1 MNINVGYKGR
11 FNVVVRNADGSVK
24 QDYGWQDNLITDE
37 GMNLL
42 SYVVQTTNKGNKL
55 QPHGGSIFAQ
65 LAVGS
70 GTVEPSVKNKALTQ
84 LEAFNIRVEN
94 WTITHEMFSDTRP
107 DILKETCSAKYIFN
121 NINNKNITELGLALV
136 NDSTTSQAEYCL
148 YTHALIRD
156 NQNRISSITV
166 LQGEILEVN
175 YAMDCYYDYSPK
187 KTEIRIPVEE
197 NGVVTNKVY
206 DVVVQPVAFN
216 DGYAGAGGGVNLSNY
231 NNHFEFYGVNADADG
246 DLNAPYDFTCIPVFS
261 KNKINTQDAY
271 NREFNE
277 LVAPSPDNMGYE
289 DVSGTWD
296 YSISSA
302 PRVYDYKQGV
312 NTCTIT
318 FSPYGANFKD
328 GIRCVSFPISL
339 HGSYSEKFRLQC
351 FFAEKGTSRGIL
363 KTNKQTI
370 SFTIQCNI
378 SRYEGTP

>member
-1 MNINVGYKGR
+1 MNIDVGYKGR
-11 FNVVVRNADGSVK
+11 FNIVVRNADGSVK

-42 SYVVQTTNKGNKL
+42 SYVTQTTNKGT
-55 QPHGGSIFAQ
+55 QREPHSSSIFGQ

-70 GTVEPSVKNKALTQ
+70 GTVEPSVTDKALTQ
-84 LEAFNIRVEN
+84 LEAFSIREEN
-94 WTITHEMFSDTRP
+94 RAITHEMFSDTRP
-107 DILKETCSAKYIFN
+107 NILKETYSAKYIFN
-121 NINNKNITELGLALV
+121 SINNKNITELGLVWV
-136 NDSTTSQAEYCL
+136 NDATLTRADYCL

-156 NQNRISSITV
+156 KQNHISSITV

-187 KTEIRIPVEE
+187 KTEIHIPVEE
-197 NGVVTNKVY
+197 NGVVTDKVY
-206 DVVVQPVAFN
+206 DVMIQPISFN
-216 DGYAGAGGGVNLSNY
+216 ESYAGRGISLLSSGINI
-231 NNHFEFYGVNADADG
+231 NFYGVNAAVDG
-246 DLNAPYDFTCIPVFS
+246 DLNAPYDFTRIPVFS
-261 KNKINTQDAY
+261 KNSINTQDAY
-271 NREFNE
+271 NREFNK
-277 LVAPSPDNMGYE
+277 LVAQNSASIGQYL
-289 DVSGTWD
+289 VSGAWD
-296 YSISSA
+296 YSIAYA

-328 GIRCVSFPISL
+328 GIRCIMFPISPNN
-339 HGSYSEKFRLQC
+339 SYAAKFWLQC
-351 FFAEKGTSRGIL
+351 FFAEKGSSRGIM

>member
-42 SYVVQTTNKGNKL
+42 SYVTQTTNKGTKRSANSDGLFGK
-55 QPHGGSIFAQ
+55 

-70 GTVEPSVKNKALTQ
+70 GTIEPSVTDKALTK
-84 LEAFNIRVEN
+84 LEAFSIREDN
-94 WTITHEMFSDTRP
+94 WSVVHEMFSDTRP
-107 DILKETCSAKYIFN
+107 NILKETYTAKYIFN
-121 NINNKNITELGLALV
+121 SINNKNITELGLVWVYDNTIAQE
-136 NDSTTSQAEYCL
+136 DYCL

-156 NQNRISSITV
+156 KNNQISSITV

-175 YAMDCYYDYSPK
+175 YTIDCYYDYSPK
-187 KTEIRIPVEE
+187 KTEIHIPVEE

-206 DVVVQPVAFN
+206 DVVVQPVAFSE
-216 DGYAGAGGGVNLSNY
+216 GYAGRGVTLSYMHNPS
-231 NNHFEFYGVNADADG
+231 EFYGVNAAADG
-246 DLNAPYDFTCIPVFS
+246 DLNAPYDFTYIPVFS
-261 KNKINTQDAY
+261 KNKINTQAAY
-271 NREFNE
+271 NQEFNE
-277 LVAPSPDNMGYE
+277 LVAQNPAYMGSNP
-289 DVSGTWD
+289 VSGTWD
-296 YSISSA
+296 YSIGAA

-328 GIRCVSFPISL
+328 GIRCIRFPIKAYVTGTSTV
-339 HGSYSEKFRLQC
+339 KFLLQC
-351 FFAEKGTSRGIL
+351 FFAEKGSSRGIL

-378 SRYEGTP
+378 SRYAGTP

>member
-55 QPHGGSIFAQ
+55 QPHDGSIFAQ

-70 GTVEPSVKNKALTQ
+70 GTVEPSVTNKALTQ

-107 DILKETCSAKYIFN
+107 NILKETCSAKYIFN

-136 NDSTTSQAEYCL
+136 RDSTLAQAEYCL
-148 YTHALIRD
+148 LTHALIRD
-156 NQNRISSITV
+156 KQNRISSITV

-197 NGVVTNKVY
+197 NGVVINKVY
-206 DVVVQPVAFN
+206 DVVMQPISFDKNSAAKGISLISSSV
-216 DGYAGAGGGVNLSNY
+216 GTL
-231 NNHFEFYGVNADADG
+231 FYGVNAGADG
-246 DLNAPYDFTCIPVFS
+246 DLNAPYDFTRIPVFS

-271 NREFNE
+271 NREFNK
-277 LVAPSPDNMGYE
+277 LVAPSPDNMGY
-289 DVSGTWD
+289 DYVSGTWD

-339 HGSYSEKFRLQC
+339 HGSYSEKFWLQC

-378 SRYEGTP
+378 SRYAGTP

>member
-1 MNINVGYKGR
+1 MNIDVGYKGR

-37 GMNLL
+37 GMKLL
-42 SYVVQTTNKGNKL
+42 SYVTQITNKGT
-55 QPHGGSIFAQ
+55 QRPPHGGGLFGQ

-70 GTVEPSVKNKALTQ
+70 GTIEPSVTDKALTK
-84 LEAFNIRVEN
+84 LEAFSVREDN
-94 WTITHEMFSDTRP
+94 WSVVHEMFSDTRP
-107 DILKETCSAKYIFN
+107 NILKETYTAKYIFN
-121 NINNKNITELGLALV
+121 SINNKNITELGLVLV
-136 NDSTTSQAEYCL
+136 YSNNSIIDQADYCL

-156 NQNRISSITV
+156 KHNQISSITI

-175 YAMDCYYDYSPK
+175 YTMDCYYDYSPK

-206 DVVVQPVAFN
+206 DVVVQPVDFSV
-216 DGYAGAGGGVNLSNY
+216 GYAGRGVTLSSSY
-231 NNHFEFYGVNADADG
+231 NSSAFYGVNAAADG
-246 DLNAPYDFTCIPVFS
+246 DLNTPYDFTRIPVFS
-261 KNKINTQDAY
+261 KNSVNTQGAY
-271 NREFNE
+271 NNEFNK
-277 LVAPSPDNMGYE
+277 LVAQSPAYMGSSP
-289 DVSGTWD
+289 VSGTWD
-296 YSISSA
+296 YSIGSA

-328 GIRCVSFPISL
+328 GIRCIRFPITT
-339 HGSYSEKFRLQC
+339 YNNNPTKFILQC
-351 FFAEKGTSRGIL
+351 FFAEKGSSRGIM
-363 KTNKQTI
+363 KTDKQTI

>member
-1 MNINVGYKGR
+1 MNIDVGYKGR

-42 SYVVQTTNKGNKL
+42 SYVTQTTNKGTQR
-55 QPHGGSIFAQ
+55 QPHSSSIFGQ

-70 GTVEPSVKNKALTQ
+70 GTVEPSITDKALTQ
-84 LEAFNIRVEN
+84 LEAFSIREEN

-107 DILKETCSAKYIFN
+107 NILKETYSAKYIFN
-121 NINNKNITELGLALV
+121 SINNKNITELGLVWV
-136 NDSTTSQAEYCL
+136 NDATLTRADYCL

-156 NQNRISSITV
+156 KQNAISSITV

-187 KTEIRIPVEE
+187 KTEIHIPVEE
-197 NGVVTNKVY
+197 NGVVTDKVY
-206 DVVVQPVAFN
+206 DVMIQPISFN
-216 DGYAGAGGGVNLSNY
+216 ESYAGRGISLLSLGINI
-231 NNHFEFYGVNADADG
+231 NFYGVNAAVDG
-246 DLNAPYDFTCIPVFS
+246 DLNAPYDFTRIPVFS

-271 NREFNE
+271 NREFNK
-277 LVAPSPDNMGYE
+277 LVAQNSASIGQYP
-289 DVSGTWD
+289 VSGTWD
-296 YSISSA
+296 YSISYA

-328 GIRCVSFPISL
+328 GIRCIMFPISPNN
-339 HGSYSEKFRLQC
+339 SYAAKFWLQC
-351 FFAEKGTSRGIL
+351 FFAEKGSSRGIM

>member
-1 MNINVGYKGR
+1 MNIDVGYKGR

-37 GMNLL
+37 GMKLL
-42 SYVVQTTNKGNKL
+42 SYVTRITNKGTQLPPN
-55 QPHGGSIFAQ
+55 GSGLFGQ

-70 GTVEPSVKNKALTQ
+70 GTIEPSVTDKALTK
-84 LEAFNIRVEN
+84 LEAFSVREDN
-94 WTITHEMFSDTRP
+94 WSVVHEMFSDTRP
-107 DILKETCSAKYIFN
+107 NILKETYTAKYIFN
-121 NINNKNITELGLALV
+121 SINNKNITELGLV
-136 NDSTTSQAEYCL
+136 WVYSNNSTIDQADYCL

-156 NQNRISSITV
+156 KHNQISSITI

-175 YAMDCYYDYSPK
+175 YTIDCYYNYSPK
-187 KTEIRIPVEE
+187 KTEIHIPVEE
-197 NGVVTNKVY
+197 NGVVTDKVY
-206 DVVVQPVAFN
+206 DVVVQPVDFSV
-216 DGYAGAGGGVNLSNY
+216 GYAGRGVTLSQY
-231 NNHFEFYGVNADADG
+231 NNHFEFYGVNAAADG

-261 KNKINTQDAY
+261 KNTIKTQADY
-271 NREFNE
+271 DKEFNE
-277 LVAPSPDNMGYE
+277 LVAQNPTYMGGNP
-289 DVSGTWD
+289 VSGTWD
-296 YSISSA
+296 YSIDYA

-328 GIRCVSFPISL
+328 GIRCIRFPITTYNN
-339 HGSYSEKFRLQC
+339 GRVKFILQC
-351 FFAEKGTSRGIL
+351 FFAEKGSSRGIM